1 MTGHAEYFCEECSA
15 FDTANLAEDASY
27 LGTDELE
34 EGMVLAQDLYSEKG
48 MILLRKGHA
57 LTSELISRLSHLQ
70 NWSGRTLDVA
80 VEKQTDLTKEI
91 GG

>member
-1 MTGHAEYFCEECSA
+1 MTGHAEYFCEECGA

-48 MILLRKGHA
+48 MILLRKGHN
-57 LTSELISRLSHLQ
+57 LTAELISRLSHLEE
-70 NWSGRTLDVA
+70 WSGRTLDVA
-80 VEKQTDLTKEI
+80 VEKQTGLTREMR
-91 GG
+91 G